1 MREVL
6 WGKITKQTPLNN
18 LSVGAE
24 IKARMWG
31 GSYLFHH
38 FIFYSLTLRRGEGL
52 FVVISGGYHDL
63 DFTDSG
69 A

>member
-6 WGKITKQTPLNN
+6 WEKITNQTPLNN
-18 LSVGAE
+18 LSVGSK
-24 IKARMWG
+24 IKARMG
-31 GSYLFHH
+31 GRLVFISL
-38 FIFYSLTLRRGEGL
+38 FIFYTLTQRKGEGL
-52 FVVISGGYHDL
+52 FVVISDGYHDL